1 MPKRHI
7 LAAAAGFCLIAS
19 VLSGRMLAQGSYLQ
33 SLSPEAVESLI
44 ASTSPDA
51 PATVT
56 VANRPITV
64 VRAVVLNRSSAERAE
79 GAEALVNTIT
89 KDGSEFPVTSRPLG
103 AAAVISVGG
112 HDVLAIVPLDAD
124 ALQGETVESK
134 SAAAVANLAKAISEI
149 AEVRRPQV
157 LFWAIVESLL
167 ATLVFVAAVVALWRA
182 KSWANLAAGKTEQQ
196 LARLKVVGDE
206 IARQTKLIH
215 YVGRAANVLLII
227 AGVVIGY
234 MWLTFVLRRFPYTR
248 PWGESLRAL
257 MIERII
263 SFGQRALSALPDLL
277 TIALIIIITRFAI
290 RILTLVFAAVE
301 SGRVNMMWIYP
312 ETAAPTRKLLTGLL
326 WLFALVVAYP
336 YFPGSET
343 AAFQGVSVFVGLMVS
358 LGSSGLL
365 NQIMSGFTLTY
376 SRALRRGD
384 FVKVGDVEG
393 TVSHMGTLSTKVVTP
408 RREEITIPNA
418 VLIGQEVTNFSRNAA
433 DGVQT
438 PVQVTIGYDAPWRKV
453 HQLLLHAAS
462 LTSGIRPEPPPVV
475 FQSALEDS
483 YVRYSLL
490 VCLVDPA
497 MRASILNMLH
507 ANIQDAFN
515 AAGIQIMSPN
525 YEGDPEAPK
534 MVPKEKW

>member
-19 VLSGRMLAQGSYLQ
+19 ALSGRLLAQGSYLQ

-44 ASTSPDA
+44 ASTRPDA
-51 PATVT
+51 PSTVT

-64 VRAVVLNRSSAERAE
+64 VRAVVLNRSAAERA
-79 GAEALVNTIT
+79 AASQALVNTIT
-89 KDGSEFPVTSRPLG
+89 KDGNEFPVTSRMLG

-124 ALQGETVESK
+124 GLVGESIEAK
-134 SAAAVANLAKAISEI
+134 AAAAVANLQTAI
-149 AEVRRPQV
+149 AELAEARHPQMM
-157 LFWAIVESLL
+157 FWAVAESLL
-167 ATLVFVAAVVALWRA
+167 GTLLFGALGIALWRA
-182 KSWANLAAGKTEQQ
+182 KGWANLAAGKTEQQ
-196 LARLKVVGDE
+196 LARLKLGDE
-206 IARQTKLIH
+206 IARQTRLLH
-215 YVGRAANVLLII
+215 WVSRATNVLLIL
-227 AGVVIGY
+227 AGLVIGY

-248 PWGESLRAL
+248 PWGESLRSL
-257 MIERII
+257 LIERLAY
-263 SFGQRALSALPDLL
+263 FGQATLSALPDFL
-277 TIALIIIITRFAI
+277 TIALIIILTRFLV
-290 RILTLVFAAVE
+290 RVVTLIFAAVE
-301 SGRVNMMWIYP
+301 SGRVTIAWLYP
-312 ETAAPTRKLLTGLL
+312 ETAAPTRKLVTALL

-475 FQSALEDS
+475 YQSALEDS

-490 VCLVDPA
+490 VCLADPA